1 MAYVAKRGGKRSPGR
16 EGERHWHKD
25 NRERNNLSFRTS
37 MLSICRLIISPM
49 ANVAEGERER
59 E

>member
-1 MAYVAKRGGKRSPGR
+1 MAYVAEGGMRSPGR
-16 EGERHWHKD
+16 DGERHGHKE
-25 NRERNNLSFRTS
+25 NSERNNLTFRTS